1 MASLSTPALPTSYKC
16 AGCPDSK
23 SKDAFS
29 KSQYKKGK
37 KKLCKTCQADGK
49 TADKEKVNEYA
60 AASAAEAAVNAADS
74 CHSKLIHD
82 SMEII
87 NHVGAYKGFEANTIN
102 YVMTMNSTDV
112 MADTTFSLILPRLHS
127 THGSSAT
134 IEEALAQISNHY
146 STKPLSTLQPTSNN
160 DTKDD
165 MQFLLIA
172 AGKKLNI
179 PENAGKSMS
188 EFVSDHQNL
197 HAIWVKLCSVEGCD
211 VCTTYGTLCDSARA
225 KFDKD
230 GKPVGNTT
238 GTEGNTA

>member
-1 MASLSTPALPTSYKC
+1 MESTT
-16 AGCPDSK
+16 
-23 SKDAFS
+23 
-29 KSQYKKGK
+29 
-37 KKLCKTCQADGK
+37 
-49 TADKEKVNEYA
+49 V
-60 AASAAEAAVNAADS
+60 
-74 CHSKLIHD
+74 
-82 SMEII
+82 
-87 NHVGAYKGFEANTIN
+87 N
-102 YVMTMNSTDV
+102 YVMTINREIEN
-112 MADTTFSLILPRLHS
+112 FSLILPRLHS

-134 IEEALAQISNHY
+134 IEEAIAQISNHY

-165 MQFLLIA
+165 MQFCLIA